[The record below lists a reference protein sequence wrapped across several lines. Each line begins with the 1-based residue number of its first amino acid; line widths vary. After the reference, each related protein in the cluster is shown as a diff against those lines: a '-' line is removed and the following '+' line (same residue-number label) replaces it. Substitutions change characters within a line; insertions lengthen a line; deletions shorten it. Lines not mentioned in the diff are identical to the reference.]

1 MVNLDKFTPL
11 DVASKSNKKRGGRK
25 GALTM
30 ICSKKNGKRLM
41 LSAELLETLNL
52 EEDLTLQMGFI
63 EETLVM
69 AKKLPGEN
77 NRFVL
82 KKSGKKYAIYSA
94 EAVRKISS
102 VQGLS
107 FEKKVSFTW
116 YMPVVDEVNGV
127 PVVMFRP
134 EKGGAGDES

>member
-1 MVNLDKFTPL
+1 MANLIVVVIL
-11 DVASKSNKKRGGRK
+11 AAMLIGASWYIYK
-25 GALTM
+25 A
-30 ICSKKNGKRLM
+30 
-41 LSAELLETLNL
+41 
-52 EEDLTLQMGFI
+52 
-63 EETLVM
+63 
-69 AKKLPGEN
+69 
-77 NRFVL
+77 